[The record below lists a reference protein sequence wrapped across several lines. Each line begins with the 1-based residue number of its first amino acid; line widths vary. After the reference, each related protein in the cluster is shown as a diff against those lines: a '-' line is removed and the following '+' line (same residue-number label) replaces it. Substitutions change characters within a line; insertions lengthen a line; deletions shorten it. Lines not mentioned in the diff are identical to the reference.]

1 MIDED
6 GDGELDFDELD
17 AALKQKEFVQT
28 LYSFEVPVMD
38 AESLLRLFDKKVS
51 GTLSFDAL
59 VNGLVGMLDDVED
72 KDWILLSIWSEGL
85 HLRADTVELQCE
97 QLLQQVVKL
106 RKLLQHMESAFKQ
119 FLVSREKTW
128 MYYRAMA
135 YVRSAPPPVPAS
147 VLEVLN
153 IQVKEEI
160 PEDEGDAFIAFAR
173 RYIGPSTRVLPPEEP
188 PPRPPFP
195 DVAKRLINRKAVLP
209 PAPMPPEV
217 LPCHALQGGSC
228 SNGP

>member
-1 MIDED
+1 
-6 GDGELDFDELD
+6 
-17 AALKQKEFVQT
+17 
-28 LYSFEVPVMD
+28 
-38 AESLLRLFDKKVS
+38 
-51 GTLSFDAL
+51 
-59 VNGLVGMLDDVED
+59 
-72 KDWILLSIWSEGL
+72 
-85 HLRADTVELQCE
+85 
-97 QLLQQVVKL
+97 
-106 RKLLQHMESAFKQ
+106 
-119 FLVSREKTW
+119 

-217 LPCHALQGGSC
+217 YRAMHYKEEAARMARERRFDVDGKSGGTSATFLQLKRELAVDSELLE
-228 SNGP
+228 

>member
-1 MIDED
+1 MASQ
-6 GDGELDFDELD
+6 ELCCHSEVILVI
-17 AALKQKEFVQT
+17 LGRVQ
-28 LYSFEVPVMD
+28 
-38 AESLLRLFDKKVS
+38 
-51 GTLSFDAL
+51 
-59 VNGLVGMLDDVED
+59 
-72 KDWILLSIWSEGL
+72 DWILLSIWSEGL

-106 RKLLQHMESAFKQ
+106 RKLLQHMESALKQ

-173 RYIGPSTRVLPPEEP
+173 RYNWSQHKGPAAGGTTTTATISRC
-188 PPRPPFP
+188 
-195 DVAKRLINRKAVLP
+195 RK
-209 PAPMPPEV
+209 EID
-217 LPCHALQGGSC
+217 QS
-228 SNGP
+228 

>member
-1 MIDED
+1 M
-6 GDGELDFDELD
+6 
-17 AALKQKEFVQT
+17 
-28 LYSFEVPVMD
+28 
-38 AESLLRLFDKKVS
+38 
-51 GTLSFDAL
+51 
-59 VNGLVGMLDDVED
+59 
-72 KDWILLSIWSEGL
+72 
-85 HLRADTVELQCE
+85 ELQCE

-217 LPCHALQGGSC
+217 YRAMHYEEEAARMAHERRFDVDGKSGGTSATFLQLKRELAVDSELLE
-228 SNGP
+228 